1 MLDPAPAHHRCT
13 TSPDGPIPILTI
25 NMRGLTLLTNAACA
39 LFASSVFA
47 APAACLAPS
56 YSTNV
61 STTSTS
67 TSSAPA
73 LSTVYQFPAGSG
85 AWVENIA
92 ERANGQLLITRMFTP
107 ELWLIDPSSGSAQ
120 LLYSFPDANSVTG
133 ITPTGNADE
142 FAVAVGNVDAATFTP
157 EAGSWSTWKVSLKG
171 SKATAS
177 LITKLPE
184 AKFLNGMGFFPAGQA
199 TGLLITDSVVGG
211 IWAVDLAT
219 GAHSLALQDDT
230 MLAPAGATF
239 AVGIDGFRIKGNSLY
254 YTVFAG
260 GVLRRIDVE
269 FPSAAALAAG
279 TATLKQNAVQELA
292 NTGGS
297 FDDLDVAADGTVYVT
312 TNPENTVVKVAAAGG
327 KPTLVAGNIGSLD
340 LAGASSALLSK
351 VAANVLYV
359 TTSGGVAA
367 PVNGTLSEAGKIMK
381 IVL

>member
-1 MLDPAPAHHRCT
+1 
-13 TSPDGPIPILTI
+13 
-25 NMRGLTLLTNAACA
+25 MRSFTLFAKAACA
-39 LFASSVFA
+39 LFATTAFA
-47 APAACLAPS
+47 APAACPAPAH
-56 YSTNV
+56 
-61 STTSTS
+61 TTSVSSTP

-92 ERANGQLLITRMFTP
+92 ERSNGQLLVTRMFTP
-107 ELWLIDPSSGSAQ
+107 ELWLVDPATGSAE
-120 LLYSFPDANSVTG
+120 LVYSFPGVNSVTG
-133 ITPTGNADE
+133 ITPTGNDDE

-157 EAGSWSTWKVSLKG
+157 AAGSWSTWKVNMSG
-171 SKATAS
+171 SKASAS

-184 AKFLNGMGFFPAGQA
+184 AVFLNGMGAFKAGESK
-199 TGLLITDSVVGG
+199 GLLITDSVVGG

-219 GAHSLALQDDT
+219 GANSLALQDNT
-230 MLAPAGATF
+230 MIAPAGATF

-269 FPSAAALAAG
+269 FPSAADLAAG
-279 TATLKQNAVQELA
+279 SATLKQLAVKELA

-297 FDDLDVAADGTVYVT
+297 FDDFDVAADGTVYVT
-312 TNPENTVVKVAAAGG
+312 TNPENTVVKIAATGG
-327 KPTLVAGNIGSLD
+327 QPTIVAGSLTSLD
-340 LAGASSALLSK
+340 LIGASSALLSN
-351 VAANVLYV
+351 VVANVLYV

>member
-1 MLDPAPAHHRCT
+1 
-13 TSPDGPIPILTI
+13 
-25 NMRGLTLLTNAACA
+25 MRGLTFLANATCA
-39 LFASSVFA
+39 LLATTAFA
-47 APAACLAPS
+47 APTSCPVPVA
-56 YSTNV
+56 
-61 STTSTS
+61 TTAS
-67 TSSAPA
+67 TSSSVPA

-92 ERANGQLLITRMFTP
+92 ERSNGQLLVTRMFTP
-107 ELWLIDPSSGSAQ
+107 ELWLIDPSIGSAQ
-120 LLYSFPDANSVTG
+120 LVYSFPDANSVTG
-133 ITPTGNADE
+133 ITPTGDADE

-157 EAGSWSTWKVSLKG
+157 EAGSWSTWKVTMSG
-171 SKATAS
+171 ANATAK
-177 LITKLPE
+177 LITELPE
-184 AKFLNGMGFFPAGQA
+184 AKFMNGMGSFKAGNS

-219 GAHSLALQDDT
+219 GANSLALQDDT
-230 MLAPAGATF
+230 MLSPAGATF
-239 AVGIDGFRIKGNSLY
+239 AVGIDGFRIKGDYLY

-260 GVLRRIDVE
+260 GVLRRINVE
-269 FPSAAALAAG
+269 YPSAAELAAG
-279 TATLKQNAVQELA
+279 TATLKQNAVEELA

-312 TNPENTVVKVAAAGG
+312 TNPENTVVKYAAAGG
-327 KPTLVAGNIGSLD
+327 KPTLIAGNIGSLA

-351 VAANVLYV
+351 VASNVLYV

>member
-1 MLDPAPAHHRCT
+1 
-13 TSPDGPIPILTI
+13 
-25 NMRGLTLLTNAACA
+25 MRGLPLFANAICA

-47 APAACLAPS
+47 APSSCPAPA

-92 ERANGQLLITRMFTP
+92 ERSNGQLLITRMFTP

-120 LLYSFPDANSVTG
+120 LLYTFPDANSVTG

-157 EAGSWSTWKVSLKG
+157 EAGSFSTWKVSLKG
-171 SKATAS
+171 SKAIAS
-177 LITKLPE
+177 LVTKLPE
-184 AKFLNGMGFFPAGQA
+184 AKFLNGMGFFKAGKSK
-199 TGLLITDSVVGG
+199 GLLITDSVVGG

-219 GAHSLALQDDT
+219 GASSLALQDNT

-269 FPSAAALAAG
+269 FPSAADLAAG
-279 TATLKQNAVQELA
+279 TATLKQTAVVELA

-297 FDDLDVAADGTVYVT
+297 FDDLDVAADGTVYIT

-327 KPTLVAGNIGSLD
+327 KPTLVAGNIGSLA

>member
-1 MLDPAPAHHRCT
+1 
-13 TSPDGPIPILTI
+13 
-25 NMRGLTLLTNAACA
+25 MRGLTFFANATCA
-39 LFASSVFA
+39 LFASTGLA
-47 APAACLAPS
+47 APAACPAPV
-56 YSTNV
+56 YSTSV
-61 STTSTS
+61 SNTSAS
-67 TSSAPA
+67 TSSVPA

-92 ERANGQLLITRMFTP
+92 ERPNGQLLITRMFTP
-107 ELWLIDPSSGSAQ
+107 ELWLIDPSTGSAQ
-120 LLYSFPDANSVTG
+120 LVYSFPDANSVTG

-142 FAVAVGNVDAATFTP
+142 FAVAVGNVDGATFTP
-157 EAGSWSTWKVSLKG
+157 EAGSWSTWKVRLHG

-177 LITKLPE
+177 LITKLPK
-184 AKFLNGMGFFPAGQA
+184 AKFLNGMGFFHAGKSK
-199 TGLLITDSVVGG
+199 GLLITDSVVGG

-219 GAHSLALQDDT
+219 GANSLALQDDT

-239 AVGIDGFRIKGNSLY
+239 AVGIDGFRIKGKSIY

-269 FPSAAALAAG
+269 FPSAADLAAG
-279 TATLKQNAVQELA
+279 TATLKQTAVEELA
-292 NTGGS
+292 NTGGA

-312 TNPENTVVKVAAAGG
+312 TNPENTVVKVAATGG
-327 KPTLVAGNIGSLD
+327 KPTLVAGNIGSLA
-340 LAGASSALLSK
+340 LAGASSALFSK

>member
-1 MLDPAPAHHRCT
+1 
-13 TSPDGPIPILTI
+13 
-25 NMRGLTLLTNAACA
+25 MRGLTLLTNAACA
-39 LFASSVFA
+39 LFATGAFA
-47 APAACLAPS
+47 APTSCAAPVHV
-56 YSTNV
+56 NV
-61 STTSTS
+61 SAESTSTS
-67 TSSAPA
+67 SSAPA

-92 ERANGQLLITRMFTP
+92 ERSNGQLLITRMFTP
-107 ELWLIDPSSGSAQ
+107 ELWLIDPSTGAAS
-120 LLYSFPDANSVTG
+120 LVYSFPDANSVTG

-142 FAVAVGNVDAATFTP
+142 FAVAVGTVDAATFTP
-157 EAGSWSTWKVSLKG
+157 EAGSWSTWKVTLRG
-171 SKATAS
+171 NDATAS
-177 LITKLPE
+177 LITKLPN
-184 AKFLNGMGFFPAGQA
+184 AKFLNGMGSFDAGKSK
-199 TGLLITDSVVGG
+199 GLLITDSVVGG

-219 GAHSLALQDDT
+219 GASSLAVQDDT

-260 GVLRRIDVE
+260 GVIRRLDVE
-269 FPSAAALAAG
+269 FPSDAELAAG
-279 TATLKQNAVQELA
+279 TATLKQIAVEEIA
-292 NTGGS
+292 NTGGF

-327 KPTLVAGNIGSLD
+327 KPTLVAGDAGSLA

-351 VAANVLYV
+351 VSANVLYV

-367 PVNGTLSEAGKIMK
+367 PVNGTFSEAGKIMK

>member
-1 MLDPAPAHHRCT
+1 
-13 TSPDGPIPILTI
+13 
-25 NMRGLTLLTNAACA
+25 MRGLTFLANAACA
-39 LFASSVFA
+39 LFVTTAFA
-47 APAACLAPS
+47 APAACPAPA
-56 YSTNV
+56 YTAV
-61 STTSTS
+61 PTESTS
-67 TSSAPA
+67 TSSSISA

-92 ERANGQLLITRMFTP
+92 ERSNGQLLVTRMFTP
-107 ELWLIDPSSGSAQ
+107 ELWLIDPGTGSAS
-120 LLYSFPDANSVTG
+120 LVYSFPDANSATG
-133 ITPTGNADE
+133 ITPTGNDDE

-157 EAGSWSTWKVSLKG
+157 ESGSWSIWKVTIEG
-171 SKATAS
+171 VKATAS

-184 AKFLNGMGFFPAGQA
+184 AKFLNGMGSFDAEDSK
-199 TGLLITDSVVGG
+199 GLLITDSVVGG

-219 GAHSLALQDDT
+219 GANSLALQDDT

-239 AVGIDGFRIKGNSLY
+239 AVGIDGFRIKGNYLY
-254 YTVFAG
+254 YTIFAG
-260 GVLRRIDVE
+260 GVLRRINVA
-269 FPSAAALAAG
+269 FPSATDLVAG
-279 TATLKQNAVQELA
+279 TATLKQITVEELA

-312 TNPENTVVKVAAAGG
+312 TNPENTVARVAAGG
-327 KPTLVAGNIGSLD
+327 GKPILIAGSTGSLA

-381 IVL
+381 ILL

>member
-1 MLDPAPAHHRCT
+1 
-13 TSPDGPIPILTI
+13 
-25 NMRGLTLLTNAACA
+25 MRGLTFLANATCA
-39 LFASSVFA
+39 LFATTAVA
-47 APAACLAPS
+47 APASCPAS
-56 YSTNV
+56 VV

-67 TSSAPA
+67 APA
-73 LSTVYQFPAGSG
+73 LSTIYQFPAGSG

-92 ERANGQLLITRMFTP
+92 ERSNGQLLVTRMFTP
-107 ELWLIDPSSGSAQ
+107 ELWLIDPSTGSAQ
-120 LLYSFPDANSVTG
+120 LVYSFPDANSVTG
-133 ITPTGNADE
+133 ITPTGNDDE

-157 EAGSWSTWKVSLKG
+157 EAGSWSTWRVDMSG
-171 SKATAS
+171 ANASAT
-177 LITKLPE
+177 LITELPE
-184 AKFLNGMGFFPAGQA
+184 AKFLNGMGSFQAGESK
-199 TGLLITDSVVGG
+199 GLLITDSVVGG
-211 IWAVDLAT
+211 IFAVDLAT
-219 GAHSLALQDDT
+219 GANSLALQDDT

-239 AVGIDGFRIKGNSLY
+239 AVGIDGFRIKGNYLY
-254 YTVFAG
+254 YTIFAG
-260 GVLRRIDVE
+260 GVLRRINVE
-269 FPSAAALAAG
+269 YPSAADLAAG
-279 TATLKQNAVQELA
+279 TATLKQIAVEELA

-327 KPTLVAGNIGSLD
+327 EPTLVAGNAGSLA

>member
-1 MLDPAPAHHRCT
+1 
-13 TSPDGPIPILTI
+13 
-25 NMRGLTLLTNAACA
+25 MRGLTLLANATCV
-39 LFASSVFA
+39 LFVSSAFA
-47 APAACLAPS
+47 APASCPAPA

-61 STTSTS
+61 NVSVSATSAS

-120 LLYSFPDANSVTG
+120 LLYSFPGANSVTG

-171 SKATAS
+171 TKATAS

-184 AKFLNGMGFFPAGQA
+184 AKFLNGMGFFHSGKAK
-199 TGLLITDSVVGG
+199 GLLITDSVVGG
-211 IWAVDLAT
+211 IWAIDLAT
-219 GAHSLALQDDT
+219 GASSLALQDDA

-260 GVLRRIDVE
+260 GVLRRLDVE
-269 FPSAAALAAG
+269 FPTAAALAAG
-279 TATLKQNAVQELA
+279 TATLKQVAVKELA

-327 KPTLVAGNIGSLD
+327 RPTVVAGNIGSLD

-351 VAANVLYV
+351 VHNVLYV

>member
-1 MLDPAPAHHRCT
+1 
-13 TSPDGPIPILTI
+13 
-25 NMRGLTLLTNAACA
+25 MRGLTSLVSVACA
-39 LFASSVFA
+39 LFASSVIA
-47 APAACLAPS
+47 APAACRAAV
-56 YSTNV
+56 NV
-61 STTSTS
+61 TATATPS

-92 ERANGQLLITRMFTP
+92 ERSNGELLVTRMFTP
-107 ELWLIDPSSGSAQ
+107 ELWLINPSTGSAE
-120 LLYSFPDANSVTG
+120 LVYSFPDANSVTG
-133 ITPTGNADE
+133 ITPTGNNDE

-157 EAGSWSTWKVSLKG
+157 EAGSWSTWRVNLSG
-171 SKATAS
+171 SKATAT

-184 AKFLNGMGFFPAGQA
+184 AVFLNGMGVFSAGESK
-199 TGLLITDSVVGG
+199 GLLITDSVVGG

-219 GAHSLALQDDT
+219 GASSLALQDDT
-230 MLAPAGATF
+230 MLSPPGAPF
-239 AVGIDGFRIKGNSLY
+239 AVGIDGFRIKGDVLY

-260 GVLRRIDVE
+260 GVLRSIQVE
-269 FPSAAALAAG
+269 YPSAADLAAG
-279 TATLKQNAVQELA
+279 TATLKQIEIKELA

-297 FDDLDVAADGTVYVT
+297 FDDFDVAADGTVYVT
-312 TNPENTVVKVAAAGG
+312 TNPENTVVKVAANGG
-327 KPTLVAGNIGSLD
+327 KPTLVAGNAGSLA
-340 LAGASSALLSK
+340 LAGASSALFSK